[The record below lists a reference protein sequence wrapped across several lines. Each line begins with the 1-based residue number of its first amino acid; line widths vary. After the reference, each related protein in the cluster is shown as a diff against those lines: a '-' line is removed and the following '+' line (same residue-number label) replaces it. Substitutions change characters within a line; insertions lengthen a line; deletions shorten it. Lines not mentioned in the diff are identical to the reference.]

1 MEVQEKYLPAL
12 EDRQAFIENRIAE
25 YKKQVFGGVLE
36 CKMAEEKG
44 EKRTIVQTEDMMKQ
58 IITNIDILA
67 EQLDNLE

>member
-1 MEVQEKYLPAL
+1 MEVQEKYLPVL

-36 CKMAEEKG
+36 CKMAEENG